1 MPEQGQSWCSLI
13 LLALSVYWFMCP
25 LLRPPLFFCWI
36 VLGVE
41 GQEKCPCYKGHQ
53 RIPPCFPGALVA
65 RTDLDITES
74 RRRKMQI
81 PLPLCEIIQHNRKWK
96 DLKGERWFIRAD
108 VGIIPS
114 TSPAV
119 GFWCAQLCPL
129 FHCLNHYSTGPLTSF
144 SSQNLWL
151 SLLLLIK
158 HPPSDMHFKDT
169 KIKQG
174 SLKEAMHFCIGT
186 CVWQSQSQK

>member
-1 MPEQGQSWCSLI
+1 MLKGKK
-13 LLALSVYWFMCP
+13 
-25 LLRPPLFFCWI
+25 
-36 VLGVE
+36 
-41 GQEKCPCYKGHQ
+41 KCPCYKGHQ

-158 HPPSDMHFKDT
+158 HPPSDMYFKDT